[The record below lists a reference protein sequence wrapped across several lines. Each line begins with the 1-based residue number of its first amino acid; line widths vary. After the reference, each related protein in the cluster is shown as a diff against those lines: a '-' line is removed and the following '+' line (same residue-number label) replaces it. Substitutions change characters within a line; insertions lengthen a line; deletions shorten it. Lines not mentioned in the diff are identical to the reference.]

1 MNLSAEV
8 GNGVANVY
16 IDHMT
21 NTTTTAPATYA
32 KAAAVAEQ
40 ITLDELA
47 ELLAADDN
55 PDVYPGKGKR
65 RQIAMSAKLRTHVT
79 NSGRTVGFVGYDRC
93 TFGTGYT
100 TFDGVTVGYRYD
112 RPVFRFERLDRV
124 RIVQVV
130 APA

>member
-1 MNLSAEV
+1 
-8 GNGVANVY
+8 
-16 IDHMT
+16 MT
-21 NTTTTAPATYA
+21 NTDTTAPATYA

-40 ITLDELA
+40 ITLAELA

-65 RQIAMSAKLRTHVT
+65 KQIAMNARLRVT
-79 NSGRTVGFVGYDRC
+79 PLDTGATRGWVGYDRC

-112 RPVFRFERLDRV
+112 RPVFRFERHGV

-130 APA
+130 VPS